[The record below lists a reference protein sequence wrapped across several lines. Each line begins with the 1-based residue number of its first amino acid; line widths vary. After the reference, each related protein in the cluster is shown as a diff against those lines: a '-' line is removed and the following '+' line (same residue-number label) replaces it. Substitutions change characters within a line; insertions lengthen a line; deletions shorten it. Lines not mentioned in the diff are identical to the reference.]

1 MPPFDH
7 QQKVTNESYSGIVD
21 KGKSEMVQDDRTCS
35 DGVVGLTIG
44 PAAGKMSNSK
54 ITMSNEGCGPILYI
68 VAIWLRRCVT
78 FQPAPLLSTFPPQKR
93 WRTKKQLMLIAC
105 NQ

>member
-35 DGVVGLTIG
+35 DGVAGLTID
-44 PAAGKMSNSK
+44 PAAGQMPNSK
-54 ITMSNEGCGPILYI
+54 DQMPNEGCGPILYI

-78 FQPAPLLSTFPPQKR
+78 FSLR
-93 WRTKKQLMLIAC
+93 HY
-105 NQ
+105 